1 LKSILHIANRGLRT
15 SEPMPMGRASAVI
28 VLTALLCACSSG
40 SSWRSSSAMGPDG
53 RARVSRSSQ
62 DVAQPAATSSPSST
76 RGAST
81 AAAAAPPAAAD
92 GMGSDSTSVSGSDAQ
107 QDATSGAGDQLGTGT
122 QQDEATDVRAY
133 TEPEPSTASEAAAD
147 ASDGTA
153 GSDAM
158 GAGGETQAAGAGSDT
173 QAAGAEG
180 DTQAAGAEGDTQGAG
195 AEGDTQGADAGSS
208 ATAADG
214 ATGDGRSG
222 ADASAATGAGAGGA
236 AADSSDAAAGAGA
249 AGADPAQADGAG
261 ATASGVDAA
270 SGSANASGAGGDS
283 AAGASS
289 ASGADTGA
297 DGQNASAEA
306 STGAGGADAATMSPG
321 EQDAGTGLD
330 NAAASAAAEPLPGA
344 GAGIGDAN
352 AGAGDAAA
360 AAEQH
365 DIVGMVEA
373 PGEKASSQ
381 EMVMPQTLGGML
393 PLTIGVDGEGE
404 FDFDRAVLR
413 DDVKTL
419 LDQLARKLQEAEFD
433 TLEIVGHT
441 DRIGTEEYNQ
451 YLSERR
457 AWAVARYL
465 VKQGVPVTKLRV
477 VGKGMYQPLTDTDEC
492 VGLDRQQLI
501 ACVQKDRRVEIS
513 ASIRRTDVD
522 IR

>member
-81 AAAAAPPAAAD
+81 AAAAAAPAAAD

-173 QAAGAEG
+173 QAAGAG
-180 DTQAAGAEGDTQGAG
+180 
-195 AEGDTQGADAGSS
+195 GDTQGADAGSS

>member
-1 LKSILHIANRGLRT
+1 
-15 SEPMPMGRASAVI
+15 MPMGRASAVI

-173 QAAGAEG
+173 QAAGAG
-180 DTQAAGAEGDTQGAG
+180 
-195 AEGDTQGADAGSS
+195 GDTQGADAGSS

>member
-173 QAAGAEG
+173 QAAGAG
-180 DTQAAGAEGDTQGAG
+180 
-195 AEGDTQGADAGSS
+195 GDTQGADAGSS

-222 ADASAATGAGAGGA
+222 ADASATTGAGAGGA

-249 AGADPAQADGAG
+249 AGADPAQADDAG